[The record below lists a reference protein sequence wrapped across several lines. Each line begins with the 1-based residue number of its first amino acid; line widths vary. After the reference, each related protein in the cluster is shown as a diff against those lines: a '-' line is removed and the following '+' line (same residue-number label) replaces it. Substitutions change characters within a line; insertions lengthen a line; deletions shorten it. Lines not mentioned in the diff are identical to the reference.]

1 VTIPELLFPDAG
13 EVKRYGFTG
22 TESADDRDQELL
34 EAIVSF
40 LPEHSRAVVGCCI
53 GVDAMA
59 ARASIK
65 HGMFVHAVVP
75 APKKKIDPEW
85 QAYCHTFEECPSH
98 PGWTDSEEYMFRNQR
113 LVDLS
118 QVMIAVP
125 KESYMVQRSG
135 TWATVRRAQHAGIPV
150 FIVPLLTDPD
160 KVKDILFQ
168 QHRGQAQSAL
178 LGL

>member
-1 VTIPELLFPDAG
+1 MTIPDLLFPDAG

-22 TESADDRDQELL
+22 TESADDRDRDLL

-40 LPEHSRAVVGCCI
+40 LPQHARAIVGCCI
-53 GVDAMA
+53 GVDALA
-59 ARASIK
+59 ARATIN
-65 HGMFVHAVVP
+65 HGMMVHAVVP
-75 APKKKIDPEW
+75 APKKKVDPEW
-85 QAYCHTFEECPSH
+85 QRYCDTFEECPVH

-135 TWATVRRAQHAGIPV
+135 TWATVRRAKHAGLPV
-150 FIVPLLTDPD
+150 FIVPLLTDTS
-160 KVKDILFQ
+160 KVQSVLLEQ
-168 QHRGQAQSAL
+168 TRGQSPAVL
-178 LGL
+178 EL